1 MADEPTHSPD
11 SDPLTTWS
19 AEQTVIHIPRALI
32 VDDSPETGIFI
43 QQALAR
49 IPVIGICETHG
60 RSALRRFQQINPAL
74 VLLDLNLPDMSGW
87 EVLDAI
93 KESRP
98 ESRRPAIIIIT
109 AYGEPANRLKGR
121 LQGVDAF
128 LVKPFSTEELQHTIE
143 DVLRRRKERGSP

>member
-1 MADEPTHSPD
+1 M
-11 SDPLTTWS
+11 
-19 AEQTVIHIPRALI
+19 IHIPRALI

-60 RSALRRFQQINPAL
+60 RDALRRFQQINPAL

-98 ESRRPAIIIIT
+98 EARRPAIIIIT

-128 LVKPFSTEELQHTIE
+128 LVKPFSIEELQRTTE
-143 DVLRRRKERGSP
+143 DVLRQRKERGSL